1 MTPAVKTVDKSR
13 ILDHIGEIS
22 ESEKQAVSDTLK
34 EMFQY

>member
-1 MTPAVKTVDKSR
+1 MKTVDKSR